1 MLRQNLREALANLLG
16 AKQRTALALIGIVIG
31 TGSVIAM
38 INIATIVK
46 AEALRQFKDMGT
58 DILIIQPRFGGSDA
72 ASIDPEDVAGL
83 LREAP
88 GIVGVAPIASGGAP
102 LSFEGRIG
110 NGGLVAT
117 SAALAD
123 LAKLRLATGRFI
135 SDLDGYQHFCVIG
148 SGLRTSFGS
157 GGPEPG
163 VGDALRIGDYIF
175 TIVGVL
181 QPAAHNPMVPF
192 NLNES
197 VYVQLASRR
206 RLLSRPD
213 IGMLIAR
220 MAPGV
225 HHLVAEREV
234 AAYFQPRLRGETP
247 EVRSAEQL
255 IEGME
260 SQMQLYTLLLAAIG
274 SISLIVGGVGVM
286 NVMLVTVT
294 ERQREIGVR
303 LAIGARQRDI
313 RRLFLTESMLL
324 SLLGGA
330 LGTGLGVG
338 ASAAA
343 AHYSGW
349 LFVLSP
355 TAIPLG
361 AGVSAAVGVFFGFYP
376 AHQASRLDP
385 IACLRAE

>member
-1 MLRQNLREALANLLG
+1 MLGQNLREAIANLLG

-58 DILIIQPRFGGSDA
+58 DILTIQPPYSESDA
-72 ASIDPEDVAGL
+72 AGIGPEDVPGL
-83 LREAP
+83 LREAT
-88 GIVGVAPIASGGAP
+88 GLVSVAAIASGGAT
-102 LSFEGRIG
+102 LSFQGHTG
-110 NGGLVAT
+110 SGGLLAT
-117 SAALAD
+117 TAALAD
-123 LAKLRLATGRFI
+123 LAKLRLAAGRFI
-135 SDLDGYQHFCVIG
+135 SDHDGYQHFCVLG

-157 GGPEPG
+157 AGPAPG
-163 VGDALRIGDYIF
+163 VGNSVRIGDYIF

-181 QPAAHNPMVPF
+181 EPAAHNPMVPF
-192 NLNES
+192 SLDES
-197 VYVQLASRR
+197 VYVPLESRR

-220 MAPGV
+220 IAPGV
-225 HHLVAEREV
+225 HHLTAQQEV
-234 AAYFQPRLRGETP
+234 EAYFQARLRGETP
-247 EVRSAEQL
+247 EVSSAEQL

-260 SQMQLYTLLLAAIG
+260 KQMQLYTLLLAAIG

-294 ERQREIGVR
+294 ERHREIGVR

-313 RRLFLTESMLL
+313 RRLFLTKSMVL
-324 SLLGGA
+324 SLLGGF
-330 LGTGLGVG
+330 LGTALGVG
-338 ASAAA
+338 ASAAVA
-343 AHYSGW
+343 NYSGW

-361 AGVSAAVGVFFGFYP
+361 AGVSAAVGIFFGFYP

-385 IACLRAE
+385 IACLRAD

>member
-58 DILIIQPRFGGSDA
+58 DILIIQPRFSGSGG
-72 ASIDPEDVAGL
+72 ASIGPEDVAGL

-88 GIVGVAPIASGGAP
+88 GIVGVAPIASGGAA
-102 LSFEGRIG
+102 LSFEGRTG
-110 NGGLVAT
+110 NGGLVAS

-197 VYVQLASRR
+197 VYVPLASRR

-225 HHLVAEREV
+225 HHLAAQREV

-330 LGTGLGVG
+330 LGTGVGVG

>member
-1 MLRQNLREALANLLG
+1 MLWQNLREALANLLG

-58 DILIIQPRFGGSDA
+58 DILMIQPRFSGSDA
-72 ASIDPEDVAGL
+72 ASIGPEDVAGL
-83 LREAP
+83 LRQAS
-88 GIVGVAPIASGGAP
+88 IAGVAPIASGGAS
-102 LSFEGRIG
+102 LSFQGRTA
-110 NGGLVAT
+110 NGSLLAT

-123 LAKLRLATGRFI
+123 LARLRVAAGRFI
-135 SDLDGYQHFCVIG
+135 SDFDGYQHFCVIG

-163 VGDALRIGDYIF
+163 VGDAVRIGDYIF

-181 QPAAHNPMVPF
+181 QPAAHNPMVPYS
-192 NLNES
+192 LNES
-197 VYVQLASRR
+197 IYVPLASRR

-225 HHLVAEREV
+225 HHLAAQREV
-234 AAYFQPRLRGETP
+234 EAYFRPRLRGEAP
-247 EVRSAEQL
+247 EIRSAEQL

-294 ERQREIGVR
+294 ERHREIGVR

-324 SLLGGA
+324 SLFGGA
-330 LGTGLGVG
+330 LGTLLGVG
-338 ASAAA
+338 ASAAV

-355 TAIPLG
+355 IAIPLG
-361 AGVSAAVGVFFGFYP
+361 AGVSAAVGIFFGFYP

-385 IACLRAE
+385 ITCLRAE